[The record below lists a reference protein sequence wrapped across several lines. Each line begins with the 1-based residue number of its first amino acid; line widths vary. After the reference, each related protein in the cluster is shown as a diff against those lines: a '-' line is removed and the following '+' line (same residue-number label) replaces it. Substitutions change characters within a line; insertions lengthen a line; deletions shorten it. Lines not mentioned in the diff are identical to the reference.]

1 MTVAVR
7 RPPALQWLPVA
18 TLCTATLAA
27 IFDWLGVEVL
37 AALLLLAWAIP
48 GATIVRR
55 LVIALPV
62 LVGTMSMGFT
72 VLSVLGVTAD
82 FRWQLLTIAI
92 LTAFPAAFWP
102 QPSTPWADA
111 ADGWSAV
118 TSVAVVAIATRS
130 AFTWSSADV
139 LARLASHTDA
149 VRHIT
154 LGSIVERHDG
164 YVTLASHMEHLLP
177 GLQRYPQG
185 GAGFLAV
192 VLRAVGGSHPDV
204 ASAITI
210 GYWVLVGVLG
220 ITVWLATTLAIN
232 IAGRSSERGLS
243 WKSLGA
249 ASLVVGAT
257 GAIGPLFLT
266 YELGYFAQ
274 EVGTVA
280 LLASLCM
287 MSESEWRP
295 RTAVILVLLIIG
307 VAQSWSLLTPVVV
320 TGIAWWWWA
329 QPRRRLLALPAL
341 LAAPFIVF
349 PFVTGPSP
357 TKQLL
362 ATGTTPVPDQ
372 LAVAAL
378 IVGGGVGLV
387 SLGIRRIRTRASGT
401 FVVTTAAIM
410 TLMLAVGII
419 ELVQAGPGSAYYAI
433 KLFVLLLLFAG
444 IAMAAGAPVALRS
457 GTSRDR
463 VLAATTGVATTVV
476 ALAG

>member
-1 MTVAVR
+1 MNVGR
-7 RPPALQWLPVA
+7 RGSFARQWPPVVLVCAA
-18 TLCTATLAA
+18 TMAA
-27 IFDWLGVEVL
+27 IVGWLGVEVL
-37 AALLLLAWAIP
+37 ATLLMLALLIP
-48 GATIVRR
+48 AATIVRR

-62 LVGTMSMGFT
+62 LLGTMSIGFT
-72 VLSVLGVTAD
+72 GLSALGVTAD

-92 LTAFPAAFWP
+92 LTAVPAAFWR

-130 AFTWSSADV
+130 ASTWSSADV

-149 VRHIT
+149 IRHIT

-204 ASAITI
+204 ASAVMI

-220 ITVWLATTLAIN
+220 VTVWLATTLAIN
-232 IAGRSSERGLS
+232 IARRSSERRLP
-243 WKSLGA
+243 WRSLGA
-249 ASLVVGAT
+249 AALVVAAT
-257 GAIGPLFLT
+257 GAIGPQFLT

-274 EVGTVA
+274 EVATVA
-280 LLASLCM
+280 LLASLCI

-295 RTAVILVLLIIG
+295 RTAVTLVLLVVA
-307 VAQSWSLLTPVVV
+307 VAQSWYLLTPVVV

-341 LAAPFIVF
+341 LASPFIVF

-387 SLGIRRIRTRASGT
+387 VLGIRPIRTRASGT
-401 FVVTTAAIM
+401 FVVTTAAIT
-410 TLMLAVGII
+410 TLMMAVGII
-419 ELVQAGPGSAYYAI
+419 ELVQAGAGSA
-433 KLFVLLLLFAG
+433 
-444 IAMAAGAPVALRS
+444 
-457 GTSRDR
+457 
-463 VLAATTGVATTVV
+463 
-476 ALAG
+476 